1 MKSIDEKNKK
11 KRKRKRI
18 TKAAI
23 LSGICLLL
31 GIPPEIMPLSTVLIY
46 EGIFARRHKT
56 KKYLEFKLS
65 DYEGLTVERSDFY
78 EKKKTKIAGYKYS
91 KQTAEPKKGVVVV
104 SHGIGHG
111 GHNSYMPF
119 VDFFASQ
126 GYYVFTYDVRGN
138 DNSEGRTV
146 KGLPQGVISLD
157 AALKHL
163 KKLPE
168 YQNLPIMLFGH
179 SWGAFSVGNVLNL
192 HPDVS
197 AAVMVAGFNES
208 EDMMH
213 NYSGKV
219 FGTFADGLMTYVEIY
234 EDIKFGKKTTKLST
248 IDGIKKTDALVMVV
262 HSRDDKVV
270 PKEYGYDKYLKEF
283 EGDERVSFVL
293 YENKGHS
300 RLYFSD
306 DAWEYQ
312 KKFDEECQAYLKA
325 HKKRNS
331 KKNRIEYL
339 KTHLDKKK
347 FFEPDP
353 DLMEK
358 ILTMYARA
366 AQIYKDKSK

>member
-1 MKSIDEKNKK
+1 MKSTDEKDKK

-23 LSGICLLL
+23 LSGVCLLL

-46 EGIFARRHKT
+46 EGIYARRHKT
-56 KKYLEFKLS
+56 KKYLEFQMS
-65 DYEGLTVERSDFY
+65 DYEGLTVTRSDFF

-91 KQTAEPKKGVVVV
+91 KQTSEEKKGVVVI
-104 SHGIGHG
+104 SHGLGHG

-119 VDFFASQ
+119 VDFFTSS
-126 GYYVFTYDVRGN
+126 GYYVFTYDVHGN
-138 DNSEGRTV
+138 DNSEGKTV
-146 KGLPQGVISLD
+146 KGLPQGIISLD
-157 AALKHL
+157 AALTHL
-163 KKLPE
+163 KSIPE
-168 YQNLPIMLFGH
+168 YKNLPIMLFGH

-208 EDMMH
+208 EDLMH
-213 NYSGKV
+213 NYSGKL

-234 EDIKFGKKTTKLST
+234 EDLKFGKKTTKLST
-248 IDGIKKTDALVMVV
+248 IDGIKKTDALIMIV

-293 YENKGHS
+293 YENKGHN

-306 DAWEYQ
+306 AAWEYQ
-312 KKFDEECQAYLKA
+312 KKFDEECQAYLKS

-353 DLMEK
+353 ELMGE

-366 AQIYKDKSK
+366 AERYEDKNR

>member
-1 MKSIDEKNKK
+1 MKSNDEKDKK

-18 TKAAI
+18 TKAAV

-46 EGIFARRHKT
+46 EGIYSRRHKT

-65 DYEGLTVERSDFY
+65 DYDGLHLERSDFF

-91 KQTAEPKKGVVVV
+91 KDTEGAKKGVVVI
-104 SHGIGHG
+104 SHGLGHG

-119 VDFFASQ
+119 VDFFASN
-126 GYYVFTYDVRGN
+126 GYYVFTYDVHGN
-138 DNSEGRTV
+138 DNSEGKTV

-157 AALKHL
+157 AALKHA
-163 KKLPE
+163 KEIPE
-168 YQNLPIMLFGH
+168 YQGLPIMLFGH

-208 EDMMH
+208 EDLMH

-219 FGTFADGLMTYVEIY
+219 FGTFADGLMTYVELY

-248 IDGIKKTDALVMVV
+248 VDGIKKTDALIMIV

-283 EGDERVSFVL
+283 DGDERVSFVL

-306 DAWEYQ
+306 AAWEYQ
-312 KKFDEECQAYLKA
+312 KKFDEDCQNYLKS
-325 HKKRNS
+325 HKKRNN

-339 KTHLDKKK
+339 KAHLDKKK

-353 DLMEK
+353 DLMAK
-358 ILTMYARA
+358 ILDMYSRA
-366 AQIYKDKSK
+366 QAKYNSK

>member
-1 MKSIDEKNKK
+1 MKAKGANDKK
-11 KRKRKRI
+11 KRNKKRI

-23 LSGICLLL
+23 LSGVCLLL

-46 EGIFARRHKT
+46 EGIYARRHKT
-56 KKYLEFKLS
+56 KKYLEFHLS
-65 DYEGLTVERSDFY
+65 DYEGLKVTRSDFY

-91 KQTAEPKKGVVVV
+91 KDTDGEKNGVVVI
-104 SHGIGHG
+104 SHGLGHG

-119 VDFFASQ
+119 VDFFTSQ
-126 GYYVFTYDVRGN
+126 GYYVFTYDVHGN
-138 DNSEGRTV
+138 DNSGGRTI

-163 KKLPE
+163 KKIEE
-168 YQNLPIMLFGH
+168 YKGLPIMLFGH

-208 EDMMH
+208 EDLMH

-234 EDIKFGKKTTKLST
+234 EDLKFGKKTTKLST
-248 IDGIKKTDALVMVV
+248 IDGIRKTDALVMIV
-262 HSRDDKVV
+262 HSKDDKVV

-283 EGDERVSFVL
+283 EGNERVSFVL
-293 YENKGHS
+293 YENKGHN

-306 DAWEYQ
+306 ASWEYQ
-312 KKFDEECQAYLKA
+312 KEFDKECAEYLKK
-325 HKKRNS
+325 HKLRNS

-339 KTHLDKKK
+339 KKHLDKKK

-353 DLMEK
+353 ELMQR
-358 ILTMYARA
+358 ILTMYANA
-366 AQIYKDKSK
+366 AEIYKEKSK